1 MSERARP
8 LALAAFLSRPQA
20 EEQIGAFDMT
30 CIANRTSFINPDAH
44 AIYAWLT

>member
-20 EEQIGAFDMT
+20 EEQIGAFDET
-30 CIANRTSFINPDAH
+30 CITDTIEFINPHLH
-44 AIYAWLT
+44 AFYA